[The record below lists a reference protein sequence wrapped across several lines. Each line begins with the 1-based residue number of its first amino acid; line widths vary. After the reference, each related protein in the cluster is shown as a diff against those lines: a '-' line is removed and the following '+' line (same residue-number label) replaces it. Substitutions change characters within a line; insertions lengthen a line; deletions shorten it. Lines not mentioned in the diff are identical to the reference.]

1 MPGDSLS
8 GLFKATLTGRVFLIC
23 REENLLDQQKILQHE
38 QSILKRLET
47 LSAEGGSMTDIQHRM
62 SEELDK
68 LRKIL
73 RGEIEP
79 EDEPELLEVDDIE
92 GSAEV
97 DLDNLDLEKMFSD
110 TTELDDEEQEQSD
123 DLSGDPVKE
132 VKKPKKPEKS
142 SGYKPAAMD
151 MHEKLEVQRKPVAE
165 LLKVDCV
172 NAGLLSSKRAEHWVH
187 NMSGRVKEEV
197 ETEIVGEI
205 AQSLHDKVKNYIR
218 SNKGDNPWSTPQLQD
233 DLRAD
238 IMAVKTVRGIL
249 LLFAQITAEVDR
261 HEAGKKPGIMKRLW
275 KKSTL

>member
-1 MPGDSLS
+1 
-8 GLFKATLTGRVFLIC
+8 
-23 REENLLDQQKILQHE
+23 
-38 QSILKRLET
+38 
-47 LSAEGGSMTDIQHRM
+47 
-62 SEELDK
+62 
-68 LRKIL
+68 
-73 RGEIEP
+73 
-79 EDEPELLEVDDIE
+79 
-92 GSAEV
+92 
-97 DLDNLDLEKMFSD
+97 
-110 TTELDDEEQEQSD
+110 
-123 DLSGDPVKE
+123 
-132 VKKPKKPEKS
+132 
-142 SGYKPAAMD
+142 MD

-275 KKSTL
+275 KKSNL